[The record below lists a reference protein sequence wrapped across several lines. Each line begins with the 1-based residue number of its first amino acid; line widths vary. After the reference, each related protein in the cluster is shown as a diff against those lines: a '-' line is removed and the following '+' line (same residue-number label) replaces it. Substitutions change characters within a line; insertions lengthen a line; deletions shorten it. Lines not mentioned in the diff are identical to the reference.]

1 MAKTRH
7 RRLPVKALRWR
18 CDLKH
23 LPFRTTD
30 DVAPVSDVIG
40 QASAVE
46 ALDFGLS
53 SDAAGQNVFVR
64 GLTGTG
70 RMTLV
75 KGLLEKLQPACAT
88 VQDRCYVHNFSAPHQ
103 PRLLSLPPSTGRDF
117 RRRMQEFAE
126 FVREDLADALQ
137 TDSLKAPRE
146 MLEAQVQGLLE
157 ALTEPFEKDLRAAG
171 LALVTVN
178 MGPVA
183 RAAILPVRDG
193 KPVGPEELE
202 QLRSKGKFS
211 EKEYKEFKK
220 KRDGFQRRLEEVTS
234 RMKEIREDGARVV
247 REVVEQGAR
256 SLMGD
261 LVGSIR
267 AVFTGADVET
277 FLDEVVDDVIENRI
291 LSSGEGLP
299 EPARAYGVNVVLC
312 HAGAGSCPVVTEQTP
327 TLANLLGTIE
337 REWGPQGP
345 APSDYS
351 MIRPGSLL
359 KAAGGYLILEARDIL
374 SEPGAWKVLVRTLR
388 SGSLEMVPP
397 ELTFPIWQPGLKPQ
411 AIPVKIRVIL
421 LGSSDIYA
429 LLDRHDPDFSDLFKV
444 LADFGSTIER
454 DEKGVKQYAG
464 VLARIIA
471 DEKLPPFS
479 KKAVAALVE
488 YGARVAGN
496 GRKLTAR
503 FGRIADIARESAWLA
518 ERQHEGK
525 GRVVVAGEQVGEA
538 IRRTKHRAD
547 LPSRRFQEYL
557 ADGTIQVQ
565 TRGEV
570 VGQINGLAIMSSGP
584 LTYGFPA
591 RITASVGAGTSGIIN
606 IEEQSSL
613 SGSIHTKGFQI
624 LGGLL
629 RSLLRTDHP
638 LAFSASLAF
647 EQSYGGIDGDS
658 ASGAEICC
666 LLSALTGVPL
676 RQGVAMTGAIDQMG
690 HVQAIGGVNEKIE
703 GFFDT
708 CLSAG
713 LTGEQ
718 GAIIPAANAPEL
730 MLRADVVEACRKK
743 KFNIWKVEWIH
754 DALEILTGLVAGRRD
769 GADGYPNGTLL
780 AVAQEQARQYWLRAL
795 QSPTPTEAVRKR
807 IVAADGRV
815 ARLKTPR

>member
-30 DVAPVSDVIG
+30 EVAPVSDVIG

-46 ALDFGLS
+46 ALDFGLG

-103 PRLLSLPPSTGRDF
+103 PRLICVPPGTARDF

-146 MLEAQVQGLLE
+146 MLEAQVKTLLE

-171 LALVTVN
+171 LALVTVS

-193 KPVGPEELE
+193 KPVSPEELE
-202 QLRSKGKFS
+202 QLRSQGKVS
-211 EKEYKEFKK
+211 DKEYEKFKK
-220 KRDGFQRRLEEVTS
+220 KRDGFQRRLEEVTT
-234 RMKEIREDGARVV
+234 RMKEIREEGAKVV

-256 SLMGD
+256 GLMGD
-261 LVGSIR
+261 LVASIR
-267 AVFTGADVET
+267 AVFPGTDIET
-277 FLDEVVDDVIENRI
+277 FLGEVVDDIIENRV
-291 LSSGEGLP
+291 LASGEELP
-299 EPARAYGVNVVLC
+299 DPTRAYGVNVLLC
-312 HAGAGSCPVVTEQTP
+312 HADESSCPVVIEHAP

-337 REWGPQGP
+337 REWGTQGP
-345 APSDYS
+345 VPNDYS
-351 MIRPGSLL
+351 MIRAGSLL
-359 KAAGGYLILEARDIL
+359 KAAGGYLILEARDVL

-397 ELTFPIWQPGLKPQ
+397 ELTWPIWQPGLKPQ

-421 LGSSDIYA
+421 LGSSEIYT
-429 LLDRHDPDFSDLFKV
+429 LLDRYDPDFSDLFKV

-454 DEKGVKQYAG
+454 DERGVKQYAG
-464 VLARIIA
+464 VLARIIV

-488 YGARVAGN
+488 HGARVAGH
-496 GRKLTAR
+496 GSKLTAR

-518 ERQHEGK
+518 QRRVE
-525 GRVVVAGEQVGEA
+525 GRVVVSGEDVGEA

-557 ADGTIQVQ
+557 ADGTIRVQ

-570 VGQINGLAIMSSGP
+570 VGQINGLAIMSTGP
-584 LTYGFPA
+584 LIYGFPA
-591 RITASVGAGTSGIIN
+591 RITASVGAGTAGIID

-666 LLSALTGVPL
+666 LLSALTGLPL

-690 HVQAIGGVNEKIE
+690 HVQAIGGVNEKVE

-708 CLSAG
+708 CLGAG

-718 GAIIPAANAPEL
+718 GVIIPMANAPEL

-743 KFNIWKVEWIH
+743 QFSIWKVECIH
-754 DALEILTGLVAGRRD
+754 DALEILTGVIAGRRD
-769 GADGYPNGTLL
+769 GADGYPEGTLL
-780 AVAQEQARQYWLRAL
+780 AVAQEQARQYWLRSL
-795 QSPTPTEAVRKR
+795 QSPAPAEAVRKR
-807 IVAADGRV
+807 IVAADGSV
-815 ARLKTPR
+815 ARFKSPE

>member
-1 MAKTRH
+1 MAKPRH

-18 CDLKH
+18 CDLTH

-30 DVAPVSDVIG
+30 EVAPVSDVIG

-53 SDAAGQNVFVR
+53 SDAPGQNVFVR

-75 KGLLEKLQPACAT
+75 KGLLEKLQPACAA
-88 VQDRCYVHNFSAPHQ
+88 VQDLCYVHNFSAPHQ
-103 PRLLSLPPSTGRDF
+103 PRLISVPPGTARDF

-126 FVREDLADALQ
+126 FVRDDLADALQ
-137 TDSLKAPRE
+137 SDTLKAPRE
-146 MLEAQVQGLLE
+146 MLESQVKTLLE
-157 ALTEPFEKDLRAAG
+157 AITEPFEKDLRAAG
-171 LALVTVN
+171 LALVTVS

-183 RAAILPVRDG
+183 RAAILLVRDG
-193 KPVGPEELE
+193 KPVPPEEFE
-202 QLRSKGKFS
+202 QLRSQGKIS
-211 EKEYKEFKK
+211 DKEHKQFKK
-220 KRDGFQRRLEEVTS
+220 KRDGFQRRLEEVTT
-234 RMKEIREDGARVV
+234 RMKEIREDGARIV
-247 REVVEQGAR
+247 REGVEEGAR
-256 SLMGD
+256 GLMGE
-261 LVGSIR
+261 LVASIR
-267 AVFTGADVET
+267 GVFPGPDVET
-277 FLDEVVDDVIENRI
+277 FLGEVVDDIIENRV
-291 LSSGEGLP
+291 LAAGEGLP
-299 EPARAYGVNVVLC
+299 DPPRAYGVNVLLC
-312 HAGAGSCPVVTEQTP
+312 HAGEGSCPVVTEQTP

-337 REWGPQGP
+337 REWGTQGP
-345 APSDYS
+345 IPSDYS
-351 MIRPGSLL
+351 MIRAGSLL

-397 ELTFPIWQPGLKPQ
+397 ELTWPIWQPGLKPQ
-411 AIPVKIRVIL
+411 PIPVKIRVIL
-421 LGSSDIYA
+421 VGSSEIYA
-429 LLDRHDPDFSDLFKV
+429 LLDRRDPDFSDLFKV

-454 DEKGVKQYAG
+454 NERGVKQYAG
-464 VLARIIA
+464 VLARIIT
-471 DEKLPPFS
+471 DEKLPPFN

-488 YGARVAGN
+488 HGARVAGH

-503 FGRIADIARESAWLA
+503 FGRIADLAREAAWLA
-518 ERQHEGK
+518 QRENS
-525 GRVVVAGEQVGEA
+525 GRVVVTGEHVSEA

-557 ADGTIQVQ
+557 ADGTIRVQ
-565 TRGEV
+565 TSGEV
-570 VGQINGLAIMSSGP
+570 VGQINGLAVISTGP
-584 LTYGFPA
+584 LVYGFPA
-591 RITASVGAGTSGIIN
+591 RITATVGAGTAGIID

-666 LLSALTGVPL
+666 LLSALTGIAL

-690 HVQAIGGVNEKIE
+690 HVQAIGGVNEKVE

-708 CLSAG
+708 CLAAG

-718 GAIIPAANAPEL
+718 GVIIPTANEAEL
-730 MLRADVVEACRKK
+730 MLRTDVVEACRKK
-743 KFNIWKVEWIH
+743 KFSIWTVECIH
-754 DALEILTGLVAGRRD
+754 DALEILTGVPAGRRD
-769 GADGYPNGTLL
+769 GADGYPEGTLL
-780 AVAQEQARQYWLRAL
+780 ATAQEQARQFWLRSL
-795 QSPTPTEAVRKR
+795 QSPAPAEAVRKR
-807 IVAADGRV
+807 IVAADGSV
-815 ARLKTPR
+815 ARFKTPS

>member
-23 LPFRTTD
+23 LPFRTTEE
-30 DVAPVSDVIG
+30 VTPVSDVIG

-46 ALDFGLS
+46 ALDFGLG

-75 KGLLEKLQPACAT
+75 KGLLEKLQPVCAR

-103 PRLLSLPPSTGRDF
+103 PRLLSMAAGTARDF
-117 RRRMQEFAE
+117 RRRMQGFAE
-126 FVREDLADALQ
+126 FVRDDLADALQ
-137 TDSLKAPRE
+137 TESHKAQRE
-146 MLEAQVQGLLE
+146 LLETQVKKLLE
-157 ALTEPFEKDLRAAG
+157 ALTEPFERDLRDAG

-193 KPVGPEELE
+193 KPVSPEELA
-202 QLRSKGKFS
+202 QLRSQGKVTD
-211 EKEYKEFKK
+211 EEYEAFKK
-220 KRDGFQRRLEEVTS
+220 TRDGFQRRLEEVTT
-234 RMKEIREDGARVV
+234 RMQEIREEGAKVV
-247 REVVEQGAR
+247 REVVEQEAR
-256 SLMGD
+256 GLMGE
-261 LVGSIR
+261 LVASIR
-267 AVFTGADVET
+267 GVFAGPDIKA
-277 FLDEVVDDVIENRI
+277 FLSEVVDDIVENRI
-291 LSSGEGLP
+291 LASGEGLP
-299 EPARAYGVNVVLC
+299 DPTRAYGVNVLLC
-312 HAGAGSCPVVTEQTP
+312 HDGEGSCPVVVEHAP

-345 APSDYS
+345 VPSDYS
-351 MIRPGSLL
+351 MIRAGSLL
-359 KAAGGYLILEARDIL
+359 KAAGGYLILDARDAL

-397 ELTFPIWQPGLKPQ
+397 ELTWPIWQPGLKPQ

-421 LGSSDIYA
+421 LGSSEIYY

-454 DEKGVKQYAG
+454 NEKGVQQYAG

-471 DEKLPPFS
+471 HEQLPPFA
-479 KKAVAALVE
+479 KNAVAALVE
-488 YGARVAGN
+488 HGARVAGH
-496 GRKLTAR
+496 GWKLTAR
-503 FGRIADIARESAWLA
+503 FGRIADIAREAAWLA
-518 ERQHEGK
+518 QRQGK
-525 GRVVVAGEQVGEA
+525 GKARVVVTGEHVDEA
-538 IRRTKHRAD
+538 IRRTKHRAN
-547 LPSRRFQEYL
+547 LPSRRFQELL

-570 VGQINGLAIMSSGP
+570 VGQINGLAVMSAGP
-584 LTYGFPA
+584 LVYGFPA
-591 RITASVGAGTSGIIN
+591 RITATVGAGTAGIIN
-606 IEEQSSL
+606 IEEQSAL

-629 RSLLRTDHP
+629 RTLLRTDHP
-638 LAFSASLAF
+638 LAFTASLAF

-676 RQGVAMTGAIDQMG
+676 RQGVAMTGSIDQMG

-708 CLSAG
+708 CVAAG

-718 GAIIPAANAPEL
+718 GVIIPMANAQEL

-743 KFNIWKVEWIH
+743 QFGIWAVKCIH
-754 DALEILTGLVAGRRD
+754 DALEILTGAVAGRRD
-769 GADGYPNGTLL
+769 GADGYPGGTLL
-780 AVAQEQARQYWLRAL
+780 ALAQEQARQYWLRAL
-795 QSPTPTEAVRKR
+795 QNPEPEEMVRRR
-807 IVAADGRV
+807 IVAADGGA
-815 ARLKTPR
+815 ARFQTPS